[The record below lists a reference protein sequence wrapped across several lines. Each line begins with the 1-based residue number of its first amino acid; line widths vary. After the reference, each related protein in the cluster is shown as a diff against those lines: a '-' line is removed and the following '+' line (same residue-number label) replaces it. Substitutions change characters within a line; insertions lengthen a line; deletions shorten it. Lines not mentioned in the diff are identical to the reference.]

1 MLTESAKLIIS
12 SSTKISI
19 IMLFILITSSL
30 NGQNLVENFENNPEK
45 RWQFF
50 TDRVMG
56 GQSSGK
62 LEFWRDN
69 EKSFARM
76 IGDVSTKNNGGFIQ
90 FRAKLGEPLNPI
102 TQGIKINVRGND
114 QKYFIHIRTSGTM
127 LPWQYYSQSFDV
139 NENWSTIDLP
149 FSDFKASGSF
159 MRKKLNPSVIKT
171 LGIVAY
177 GRDHQ
182 AEIEVSDI
190 IFY

>member
-1 MLTESAKLIIS
+1 MLTISGKLIIKS
-12 SSTKISI
+12 LKKISI
-19 IMLFILITSSL
+19 TVIIIFFTSTL
-30 NGQNLVENFENNPEK
+30 NGQNLVENFETNPEK

-62 LEFWRDN
+62 LEFWKDD

-76 IGDVSTKNNGGFIQ
+76 IGDVTTKNNGGFIQ
-90 FRAKLGEPLNPI
+90 FRAKLGDPLNPS
-102 TQGIKINVRGND
+102 TKGIKINVRGNN
-114 QKYFIHIRTSGTM
+114 QKYFIHIRTSGTL
-127 LPWQYYSQSFDV
+127 LPWQYYSQSFDA
-139 NENWSTIDLP
+139 NENWNTIDLP
-149 FSDFKASGSF
+149 FSSFQASGSF
-159 MRKKLNPSVIKT
+159 MRKKLNPSVIRT